1 MHLTVQRSLATAV
14 LLALAAIFPA
24 AHAEIDF
31 NTLESPGESAS
42 ALPNDGTSSTR
53 QGMSAVEAVPD
64 RSLGGAV
71 FNPFSRPA
79 EAPSPAPAAVARP
92 PAAPESDSSV
102 ALTLI
107 MAAAGAF
114 VVGCFLRR
122 PR

>member
-1 MHLTVQRSLATAV
+1 MHLTIQKSPAGAV
-14 LLALAAIFPA
+14 LLALAAIVPA

-31 NTLESPGESAS
+31 NTLEAPRESAS
-42 ALPNDGTSSTR
+42 ALPNDETSSTR
-53 QGMSAVEAVPD
+53 QGASTVEAAPD

-79 EAPSPAPAAVARP
+79 EPPSPAPAAVARP

-107 MAAAGAF
+107 MAGAGAIL
-114 VVGCFLRR
+114 VGCFLRR